1 MSVLLLGGARG
12 LRGRR
17 GVLLLP
23 VGQGGGGAG
32 DGGLVGGGGGG
43 ETWLLGRGG
52 QGCQGCKTKAK

>member
-12 LRGRR
+12 LRGGR